1 MYHNIMIGPV
11 NGGINFGFTAIS
23 IPKSI
28 DIFFLWQLKKT
39 QVRMIYYM
47 STKLNEL
54 LTQD

>member
-1 MYHNIMIGPV
+1 MIGLV